1 MKKPSE
7 KSNRRG
13 FTLIELL
20 VVIAIIAVLAAAG
33 FAGGVAAMNRAK
45 RLTAQNAASSVA
57 LAVNNFYSDNTALP
71 DPGTNSTDAEFDTK
85 TGSGI
90 TLLEILAGV
99 DSGDQNAKKVRYL
112 NVSEGKNGRGGIEY
126 STDGKSIK
134 GMYDPF
140 GQPYYIMLDYDYDE
154 RLTVKPQGSPQVIL
168 NGRRVA
174 VYSLGV
180 QDAGQAKANTLAKS
194 W

>member
-1 MKKPSE
+1 MKNSST
-7 KSNRRG
+7 KSTNRG

-33 FAGGVAAMNRAK
+33 FAGGTAAMNKAK

-57 LAVNNFYSDNTALP
+57 LAVNNFYSDNSALP
-71 DPGTNSTDAEFDTK
+71 DPGDNSADAQFT
-85 TGSGI
+85 TTSGSGI
-90 TLLEILAGV
+90 KLLEILAAV
-99 DSGDQNAKKVRYL
+99 DAGEQNAKKVRYL
-112 NVSEGKNGRGGIEY
+112 NVNEAKNGRGGIEY

-140 GQPYYIMLDYDYDE
+140 GQPFYIRMDYDYDE
-154 RLTVKPQGSPQVIL
+154 RLSFTPQGSTAVTL

-180 QDAGQAKANTLAKS
+180 PNPTDARANTLAKS